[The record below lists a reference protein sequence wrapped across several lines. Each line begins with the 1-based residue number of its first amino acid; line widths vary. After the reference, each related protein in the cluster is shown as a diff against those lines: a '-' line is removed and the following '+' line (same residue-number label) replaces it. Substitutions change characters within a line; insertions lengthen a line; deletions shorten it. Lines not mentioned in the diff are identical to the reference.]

1 MQEVEVSGTVLFR
14 SFKEVI
20 KIDNGYCFGV
30 LDGKNF
36 MIARTTRADNVTFIR
51 WSKGR
56 MPYGSNKNIMGPKAE
71 KLLKMILERIPA
83 IPENK
88 TIISEMECMVEK
100 NKKAFS
106 YFGISQEDAKDIS
119 DAEKLEQQ
127 KKKEREF
134 QQFMDDKARFAE
146 KNEARKAEKEAKRA
160 QKAAE
165 KQRLKELRQ
174 QEAQKR
180 IQAERALKFLK
191 LQAETYSKMVLN
203 NAESTQPTIFVDG
216 DTALILG
223 HLDQNFYRI
232 KLGDKNPSFFIMQ
245 NNEKIRKMSISEL
258 QQILLSI
265 YDRYG
270 NDGRYDAVL
279 ERSVSDYDKFRQLKF
294 PENTN
299 ILQEKIAICKNILI
313 QKGLLTAQN
322 VLIQER

>member
-1 MQEVEVSGTVLFR
+1 MEVEVSGKVIFR

-20 KIDNGYCFGV
+20 KIDDSYCFGIM
-30 LDGKNF
+30 DGKNF

-134 QQFMDDKARFAE
+134 KEFMDDKARFAE
-146 KNEARKAEKEAKRA
+146 KNKARKAEKEAKRA
-160 QKAAE
+160 QKEAE

-203 NAESTQPTIFVDG
+203 NAESTQPAIFVDG

>member
-1 MQEVEVSGTVLFR
+1 MEVEVSGIVLFR

-20 KIDNGYCFGV
+20 KIDQSYCFGV

-36 MIARTTRADNVTFIR
+36 MVARTTNVNNMTFIR
-51 WSKGR
+51 WCKGK
-56 MPYGSNKNIMGPKAE
+56 MPYGGNKNVMGAKAD
-71 KLLKMILERIPA
+71 KLLKMILARIPN
-83 IPENK
+83 IPENEE
-88 TIISEMECMVEK
+88 IISQMKIMVEK
-100 NKKAFS
+100 NKETTS
-106 YFGISQEDAKDIS
+106 YYGVSKS
-119 DAEKLEQQ
+119 DANAMMSFEKMEQQ

-134 QQFMDDKARFAE
+134 KEFMDDKARFAE
-146 KNEARKAEKEAKRA
+146 KNAARKAEKEAKRA
-160 QKAAE
+160 QKEAE
-165 KQRLKELRQ
+165 KQRLKEIRQ

-180 IQAERALKFLK
+180 IQADRALKFLK

-232 KLGDKNPSFFIMQ
+232 KLGEKNPSFFIMQ
-245 NNEKIRKMSISEL
+245 NNEKVRKMSISEL

-265 YDRYG
+265 HDRYG
-270 NDGRYDAVL
+270 NDGRYDTVL
-279 ERSVSDYDKFRQLKF
+279 ERSASDYDKFRQLKF

-313 QKGLLTAQN
+313 QRGLLTPQN

>member
-1 MQEVEVSGTVLFR
+1 MQEVEISGTVLFR
-14 SFKEVI
+14 SFKEII

-36 MIARTTRADNVTFIR
+36 MVARTTNINNMTFIR
-51 WSKGR
+51 WCTGK
-56 MPYGSNKNIMGPKAE
+56 MPYGGKNVTGPKADR
-71 KLLKMILERIPA
+71 LLKMILERIPNT
-83 IPENK
+83 PENEE
-88 TIISEMECMVEK
+88 IISQMKVMVEK
-100 NKKAFS
+100 NKETTS
-106 YFGISQEDAKDIS
+106 YCGVSKDDAKAIAS
-119 DAEKLEQQ
+119 FEKIAQQ

-134 QQFMDDKARFAE
+134 KEFMDDKARFAE
-146 KNEARKAEKEAKRA
+146 KNKARKAEKEAKRA
-160 QKAAE
+160 QKEAE

-203 NAESTQPTIFVDG
+203 NAENTQPAIFVDG

-279 ERSVSDYDKFRQLKF
+279 ERSASDYDKFRQLKF